1 MENHNSIPLAVRE
14 VVLTIEVNSIMVQI
28 TKIKKESNKVSKIIF
43 SRQVTEQ
50 EAKDLILFSSN
61 SSIYYLIKEDSTV
74 FEGEKY
80 LSKILA

>member
-1 MENHNSIPLAVRE
+1 
-14 VVLTIEVNSIMVQI
+14 MVQI

-43 SRQVTEQ
+43 SKQVTEQ
-50 EAKDLILFSSN
+50 EAKNLILFSSN